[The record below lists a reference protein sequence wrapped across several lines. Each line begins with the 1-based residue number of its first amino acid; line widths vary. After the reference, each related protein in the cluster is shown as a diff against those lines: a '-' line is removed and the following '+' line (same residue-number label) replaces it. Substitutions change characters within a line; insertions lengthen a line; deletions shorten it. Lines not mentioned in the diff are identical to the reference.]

1 MHFLQ
6 VKKMLNTKEQIE
18 GYHSPV
24 NYIKSQAYFDNKFV
38 QYLFNKI
45 KDGYVPT
52 TEEKI
57 SLYNIFVKSL
67 SEYWA
72 LEELRYFVNGRRLHR
87 LLCE

>member
-1 MHFLQ
+1 MFS
-6 VKKMLNTKEQIE
+6 TKEQIE

-24 NYIKSQAYFDNKFV
+24 NYIKSQAYYDNNYIQGMAKR
-38 QYLFNKI
+38 I
-45 KDGYVPT
+45 KEGYNPT

-57 SLYNIFVKSL
+57 SLYNIFSKSL

-72 LEELRYFVNGRRLHR
+72 LQELRYFVNGRRLHK

>member
-1 MHFLQ
+1 M
-6 VKKMLNTKEQIE
+6 MLSTKEQIE

-24 NYIKSQAYFDNKFV
+24 NYIKSQAYYDNNYIQGMAKR
-38 QYLFNKI
+38 I
-45 KDGYVPT
+45 KEGYNPT

-57 SLYNIFVKSL
+57 SLYNIFSKSL

-72 LEELRYFVNGRRLHR
+72 LQELRYFVNGRRLHK